1 MFRELIP
8 CEVGRPRLAFSDI
21 RFDVIEYILELAFL
35 AYYSLKYMFNNVPIP
50 MRNVLE
56 SEFKTVTGC
65 LQSRCV
71 VGETDRGV
79 DDIFLAE
86 SMDNIY

>member
-1 MFRELIP
+1 
-8 CEVGRPRLAFSDI
+8 
-21 RFDVIEYILELAFL
+21 
-35 AYYSLKYMFNNVPIP
+35 MFNNVPIP
-50 MRNVLE
+50 MHNVLE
-56 SEFKTVTGC
+56 SEFKTMTGC

-86 SMDNIY
+86 SMDNICQFLYSRRIEQAVGVGIDRGIQPMSLIIELDHGFIDRSNSG